1 MRASPR
7 TLCLVFLFG
16 TVVTVPAFA
25 QQPSLT
31 VYPACTGNPTKTDS
45 DAAHGAY
52 IAGKGSF
59 DENDYARA
67 VDYLKDAYR
76 RDCTKHDL
84 LNIIARAYELKGDRA
99 EAVNALET
107 YLKRVPPNEPGN
119 EQIQRRIASLKSQ
132 IPAAPPTPVPIA
144 TPPVEPVPTALP
156 PPPPPPG
163 NPPPDRVTS
172 EHGHTVGPWV
182 MVGVGG
188 AATVA
193 GLVLLL
199 VGQGKIADSK
209 SMCPVKPLTMAR
221 ECPDTFNGSAAQSSG
236 NTLSAVGGV
245 VGGLGLAAVA
255 GGLIWHFTE
264 STGPETR
271 ARLRPDVRPGYAGL
285 TLGAHF

>member
-1 MRASPR
+1 MRASSRSLP
-7 TLCLVFLFG
+7 LAFLLG
-16 TVVTVPAFA
+16 TAIAFPAFA
-25 QQPSLT
+25 QQPSVT
-31 VYPACTGNPTKTDS
+31 AYPACTGTPTKADS

-67 VDYLKDAYR
+67 VDYFKDAYR

-84 LNIIARAYELKGDRA
+84 LNIIARAYELRGDRA

-119 EQIQRRIASLKSQ
+119 EQIQRRIANLKAQ
-132 IPAAPPTPVPIA
+132 IAAAPPTPVPIA
-144 TPPVEPVPTALP
+144 TTAVEPVPITLAT
-156 PPPPPPG
+156 PPPG
-163 NPPPDRVTS
+163 NPPPDRVTTS
-172 EHGHTVGPWV
+172 SGHSVGPWV

-193 GLVLLL
+193 GLVLLI
-199 VGQGKIADSK
+199 VGQGKISESK
-209 SMCPVKPLTMAR
+209 DKCRIPLGGTAR
-221 ECPDTFNGSAAQSSG
+221 VCDPGVDGSSLQSQG

-245 VGGLGLAAVA
+245 VGGVGLATVA

-271 ARLRPDVRPGYAGL
+271 ARIRPDVRPGYAGL
-285 TLGAHF
+285 TVGAQF